1 MGACRLTLSVL
12 LFNILPGRRDEFVA
26 GMKRLEVL
34 RRASLQRG
42 FRRSQL
48 HVPVDG
54 SDEVLVTADWD
65 SPEAYQGWLDNPVR
79 AEIQAELGPLLA
91 ADPEPRV
98 YEVVEDVVPWEDE
111 T

>member
-1 MGACRLTLSVL
+1 MTRSVL
-12 LFNILPGRRDEFVA
+12 SFAILPGRRDEFVA
-26 GMKRLEVL
+26 GFARLEVL
-34 RRASLQRG
+34 RRASAQPG

-54 SDEVLVTADWD
+54 ADEALVTADWD

-91 ADPEPRV
+91 ADPVGRV
-98 YEVVEDVVPWEDE
+98 YEVIEDVSAWEDE
-111 T
+111 A

>member
-1 MGACRLTLSVL
+1 MTRSVL
-12 LFNILPGRRDEFVA
+12 FFSIVPGRRDEFVA
-26 GMKRLEVL
+26 GFRRLEVL
-34 RRASLQRG
+34 RRASRQPG

-48 HVPVDG
+48 HVRVDG

-91 ADPEPRV
+91 ADPVPRV
-98 YEVVEDVVPWEDE
+98 FEVVEDAGPWEDE
-111 T
+111 A